1 MYDIA
6 GAMRNGFA
14 KGLCA
19 KFFINARGQLR
30 AGWRLLIWLL
40 IAVGMQVLIV
50 MVARLLHLGDEG
62 AFLDPK
68 HLILGDWVATFIP
81 VIIATLVL
89 MRIERCT
96 LGDYYIPVRGLL
108 GKHFWVGALWGIAA
122 VSLLVGLIALAGGY
136 RIVGLA
142 LHARLAYWVLIWLAA
157 AASIGIVEE
166 IAFRGYMLRTLADG
180 LGFWPAASVLAF
192 LFGALHYFTKPYE
205 RWEDFASTG
214 LLALFM
220 SLTIARTGSLAWA
233 MGWHFAFDWGA
244 IWLWSG
250 RNAGEYAPGRLYETA
265 WPAGDRVTGGL
276 LGPEASWFV
285 FIVIAVLF
293 VGFHFAY
300 PRRIRSLEIPAT
312 LDSY

>member
-1 MYDIA
+1 MTPWRDLLRKI
-6 GAMRNGFA
+6 
-14 KGLCA
+14 
-19 KFFINARGQLR
+19 FINAAEQLR

-40 IAVGMQVLIV
+40 IAVAVQVLIGI
-50 MVARLLHLGDEG
+50 VARLLHLANEG

-68 HLILGDWVATFIP
+68 RLILGDWVATFIP
-81 VIIATLVL
+81 VIIATLVM
-89 MRIERCT
+89 MRIERRR

-108 GKHFWVGALWGIAA
+108 GKSFWVGALWGIAA
-122 VSLLVGLIALAGGY
+122 VSLLMGLIALAGGY
-136 RIVGLA
+136 RIAGVA
-142 LHARLAYWVLIWLAA
+142 LHEHVAYWVLMWLAA

-180 LGFWPAASVLAF
+180 IGFWPAACVLSF
-192 LFGALHYFTKPYE
+192 LFGALHYFAKPHE

-214 LLALFM
+214 LLALFL
-220 SLTIARTGSLAWA
+220 SLTIARTGSLAWGI
-233 MGWHFAFDWGA
+233 GWHFGFDWGA

-250 RNAGEYAPGRLYETA
+250 RNAGEYARGRLFETA

-293 VGFHFAY
+293 VGFHFMY
-300 PRRIRSLEIPAT
+300 PRKLLPTSSAQSR
-312 LDSY
+312 